1 MREVLLFC
9 FNLKKLAAESHR
21 MLVETYGDNALSE
34 TTCRNWFRQ
43 FNDDNFDLSD
53 KKRENRPRKVE
64 DCQLQTLLDGR
75 GRYPI
80 AKNAC
85 RAIGCF

>member
-1 MREVLLFC
+1 MATMFYR
-9 FNLKKLAAESHR
+9 KQRAEI
-21 MLVETYGDNALSE
+21 D
-34 TTCRNWFRQ
+34 
-43 FNDDNFDLSD
+43 FNDDNFENLSD
-53 KKRENRPRKVE
+53 KKRENRPRKIE
-64 DCQLQTLLDGR
+64 DCQLQALLDGR